1 MKNIFMAA
9 HPASLPAC
17 PPARRLFSAP
27 ANTGLRRH
35 GRCLLVSAV
44 ALALSLSAPAAFAQD
59 AADDGAAPPAAAPP
73 APPPKPLVSGIGV
86 AVGSGKIITLP
97 RPVASIFAADPTVVE
112 VRPASPT
119 SLFVF
124 GKGIGATTII
134 ATDSEGNTV
143 AEYSVTVGP
152 SAYAS
157 ERIRQGAENAAPGS
171 SVSAEAEPGGIVVRG
186 TVNTPEE
193 AENVMNQAKTVSPTG
208 SIINNL
214 TVAEPI
220 QVELKV
226 RIAYMSRQV
235 TDQLGIDWGSVTSSG
250 FNIGKFALSGATG
263 TAAPTISGTS
273 PGALGVTFPGG
284 TFEGVIDALA
294 TDNLAHI
301 VAEPTLTTLSGTQA
315 NFIVGG
321 QFPVPVAS
329 SPNTTTVITTVTVE
343 FKNYGVQLSFTPTV
357 FSDGRISLA
366 VAPQLSQIT
375 SANSFTSST
384 GGTGTALVI
393 PGLDVQAASSTVI
406 LGSGQGMA
414 IAGLLEDNTNETDN
428 AVPGLGEIP
437 VLGALFRGD
446 SYTRQ
451 QQELV
456 ITVTPYLVNPV
467 SNPGLLPQPDD
478 GWTPPNDL
486 QRLLL
491 LRDSGTVAAGTS
503 IPGDAG
509 FMVQ

>member
-1 MKNIFMAA
+1 MPSALVFGLCLAFAGMPAA
-9 HPASLPAC
+9 H
-17 PPARRLFSAP
+17 
-27 ANTGLRRH
+27 
-35 GRCLLVSAV
+35 
-44 ALALSLSAPAAFAQD
+44 AQD
-59 AADDGAAPPAAAPP
+59 AAGAADTTQP
-73 APPPKPLVSGIGV
+73 APKPMVSGIGV
-86 AVGSGKIITLP
+86 SMGSGKIITLP
-97 RPVASIFAADPTVVE
+97 RPVASIFAADPAVVE

-134 ATDSEGNTV
+134 ATDADGNTV

-152 SAYAS
+152 SAFAGN
-157 ERIRQGAENAAPGS
+157 RLGAQAHLAAPGAN
-171 SVSAEAEPGGIVVRG
+171 VSAETEPGGIVVRG

-193 AENVMNQAKTVSPTG
+193 AENVINQAKVISPTG
-208 SIINNL
+208 SVVNGL

-226 RIAYMSRQV
+226 RIAYMSRQI
-235 TDQLGIDWGSVTSSG
+235 TNQLGIDWGAATNAG
-250 FNIGKFALSGATG
+250 FNVGKFLIGGATG
-263 TAAPTISGTS
+263 TSSPSISGTT
-273 PGALGVTFPGG
+273 PGSLGVTFPGG

-294 TDNLAHI
+294 SDNLAHI

-321 QFPVPVAS
+321 QFPVPVAQS
-329 SPNTTTVITTVTVE
+329 TATAGSVPTVTVE

-375 SANSFTSST
+375 SANSFTAST
-384 GGTGTALVI
+384 GTSASLVI

-414 IAGLLEDNTNETDN
+414 IAGLLEDTSNEADN
-428 AVPGLGEIP
+428 AVPGLGEVP

-446 SYTRQ
+446 SFSRQ

-467 SNPGLLPQPDD
+467 SNAGILAQPDD
-478 GWTPPNDL
+478 GWSPPNDL
-486 QRLLL
+486 QRILL
-491 LRDSGTVAAGTS
+491 LRDNGTVTAGAT